1 MNLTREGLDFIIE
14 QETGGRD
21 EYNRH
26 PEWPGEAS
34 GITIGVG
41 YDLGY
46 NLSTAVSQDW
56 SQHVSRPDL
65 ARLVACTGIRGQDA
79 KLLLCSVRDITID
92 WESAIDVFE
101 RVTVPRFYLQ
111 MLRIYPQADELEPHQ
126 TAALLSLV
134 FNRGASLTGDRRKEM
149 LEIQTALKTGE
160 LAQVPD
166 LIRSMER
173 LWPDTKGLRLRR
185 HREAD
190 LFAAIA

>member
-1 MNLTREGLDFIIE
+1 MNLTREGLNFIID

-34 GITIGVG
+34 GITIGIG

-46 NLSTAVSQDW
+46 NSSTTVSKDW
-56 SQHVSRPDL
+56 AEHVSRADL
-65 ARLVACTGIRGQDA
+65 ARLVACAGIRGQDA
-79 KLLLCSVRDITID
+79 KLLLCSVRDMTIL
-92 WESAIDVFE
+92 WESAIEVFE
-101 RVTVPRFYLQ
+101 EVTVPKFYLQ
-111 MLRIYPQADELEPHQ
+111 MLRIYPQADELEPNQ

-134 FNRGASLTGDRRKEM
+134 FNRGASLSGDRRREM
-149 LEIQTALKTGE
+149 LEIQSALKTG
-160 LAQVPD
+160 AVHQVPD
-166 LIRSMER
+166 LLRSMDR